1 LIRINLAVGRRLTR
15 GGRYRRGW
23 QAALLVAMLADSG
36 CGRGQAPAFSPP
48 SPPPPAKTEVRPAT
62 APGVDADIAATI
74 QEVLSSARHP
84 SLKWGRIPDVAPVL
98 QTLYAGEP
106 DGLFWFDHGAPVPS
120 LKPTLAA
127 VAAAAEHGLDAG
139 DYDAALLTQQF
150 ALLGPKP
157 AAGAELAL
165 FDLGVSTAVARMLKA
180 VHKGRVDPA
189 TMYWGY
195 DNSVKALDIPLLM
208 MTVRDKDGLTATLD
222 TVSPQVSHYGRAK
235 RVLAVYRARA
245 QAGEPDPVPGL
256 PKDRPKVQPG
266 ESWEAIPV
274 LAKRLQVFGDLKT
287 GVTVEGAEYSMPVV
301 DAVKSFQ
308 RRHGLTSDGV
318 IGAGTLRAVNVPLAK
333 RVRQIELAMERMRW
347 LPTLSDKPNVFV
359 NVALFRLWA
368 TDPMTGDD
376 PLRMNV
382 VVGESLNHQTPLF
395 VEKMEYVIFRPYW
408 NPPQSVIVKEL
419 VPKARRDPS
428 FLEKEGMEIV
438 ASGDEKATPL
448 PPTPENLTKVV
459 AGRLRLRQK
468 PGPKNALG
476 LAKFIFPNDEDVY
489 MHGTPSQQLFSRA
502 RRDFSHGCIR
512 LENPAK
518 FAEWVL
524 RDQPMWTREQ
534 IEAAMQGDK
543 PTRVNLKQPL
553 TVVLFYDTVH
563 VNSQGVLFFMDD
575 IYGHDRALDAAL
587 MRGYPYPSKGEVTPK
602 KPVEE
607 AAP

>member
-1 LIRINLAVGRRLTR
+1 MLL
-15 GGRYRRGW
+15 
-23 QAALLVAMLADSG
+23 LLVLAAG
-36 CGRGQAPAFSPP
+36 CSRNQP
-48 SPPPPAKTEVRPAT
+48 SPPPSPVPTPSPANTESKPTLR
-62 APGVDADIAATI
+62 PGVDADVSAAI
-74 QEVLSSARHP
+74 QEVLSSAQHP
-84 SLKWGRIPDVAPVL
+84 SLRWGRIPDVVSVL
-98 QTLYAGEP
+98 QAVYSGEP
-106 DGLFWFDHGAPVPS
+106 DGLFWFDHGSPVDA
-120 LKPTLAA
+120 LRPTLAA
-127 VAAAAEHGLDAG
+127 VSAAAAHGLNPE
-139 DYDAALLTQQF
+139 DYDATWLNQQF
-150 ALLGPKP
+150 ASLDPKSST
-157 AAGAELAL
+157 GADLAL

-180 VHKGRVDPA
+180 VHQGRVDPA

-195 DNSVKALDIPLLM
+195 DNSVKSLDLPMLM
-208 MTVRDKDGLTATLD
+208 TAARDKGDLAATLD
-222 TVSPQVSHYGRAK
+222 SVSPQVSHYARAR
-235 RVLAVYRARA
+235 RVLAVYRARERT
-245 QAGEPDPVPGL
+245 GEPDPVPAL
-256 PKDRPKVQPG
+256 PKDRPKIQPG
-266 ESWEAIPV
+266 ESWDGVPL
-274 LAKRLQVFGDLKT
+274 LAKRLQIFGDLAMD
-287 GVTVEGAEYSMPVV
+287 VTVDGPEYSMVIV

-318 IGAGTLRAVNVPLAK
+318 IGAGTARAVNVTLGQ

-347 LPTLSDKPNVFV
+347 LPELSDKPNVFV

-368 TDPMTGDD
+368 TDPMTGEE

-395 VEKMEYVIFRPYW
+395 VEQMEYVIFRPYW

-419 VPKARRDPS
+419 IPKARRDPS
-428 FLEKEGMEIV
+428 FLDKEGMEIV

-448 PPTPENLTKVV
+448 PHTPENLNKVV

-476 LAKFIFPNDEDVY
+476 LAKFIFPNDDDVY

-512 LENPAK
+512 LEDPAK

-524 RDQPMWTREQ
+524 RDQPMWTRQKIDE
-534 IEAAMQGDK
+534 AMQGDR

-563 VNSQGVLFFMDD
+563 VNSQGVLFFVDD

-587 MRGYPYPSKGEVTPK
+587 MRGYPYPTRA
-602 KPVEE
+602 E
-607 AAP
+607 AAPKPPPAQTAEP

>member
-1 LIRINLAVGRRLTR
+1 MRRSTRWGRKCS
-15 GGRYRRGW
+15 W
-23 QAALLVAMLADSG
+23 QVALLLAMLAGSS
-36 CGRGQAPAFSPP
+36 CGRGQAPASVPAT
-48 SPPPPAKTEVRPAT
+48 SPPPPKAETRPTT
-62 APGVDADIAATI
+62 APGVDANIAATI
-74 QEVLSSARHP
+74 QAVLSSAQHP

-98 QTLYAGEP
+98 HTLYAGEP
-106 DGLFWFDHGAPVPS
+106 DGLFWFDHGAPVTS

-127 VAAAAEHGLDAG
+127 VAAAAAHGLDPE
-139 DYDAALLTQQF
+139 DYDATLLTEQF
-150 ALLGPKP
+150 TTLGSKP
-157 AAGAELAL
+157 MVGADLAL
-165 FDLGVSTAVARMLKA
+165 FDVGVSTAVVRMLKA

-195 DNSVKALDIPLLM
+195 DNSVKTLDLPMLL
-208 MTVRDKDGLTATLD
+208 TKVRDQDGLTATLD
-222 TVSPQVSHYGRAK
+222 AVAPQVSHYGRAK
-235 RVLAVYRARA
+235 RVLAVYQARA
-245 QAGEPDPVPGL
+245 QAGEPSPVPAL
-256 PKDRPKVQPG
+256 PKDRSKIQPG

-274 LAKRLQVFGDLKT
+274 LAKRLQVFGDLAM
-287 GVTVEGAEYSMPVV
+287 GVTVDGPEYSMPLV

-368 TDPMTGDD
+368 TDPTTGDD

-448 PPTPENLTKVV
+448 PPTPENLSKVV

-489 MHGTPSQQLFSRA
+489 MHGTPSPQLFSRA

-524 RDQPMWTREQ
+524 RDQPMWTREK

-563 VNSQGVLFFMDD
+563 VNSEGVLFFMDD
-575 IYGHDRALDAAL
+575 IYGHDQALDAAL
-587 MRGYPYPSKGEVTPK
+587 MRGYPYPSKGEVAPK
-602 KPVEE
+602 RTAEEE

>member
-1 LIRINLAVGRRLTR
+1 VRYLQRSWPGILLLAI
-15 GGRYRRGW
+15 
-23 QAALLVAMLADSG
+23 LASG
-36 CGRGQAPAFSPP
+36 CGRNQPSQPPP
-48 SPPPPAKTEVRPAT
+48 SQRTPSPAT
-62 APGVDADIAATI
+62 PSPATVERRPTLPAGVDADVSATI
-74 QEVLSSARHP
+74 QEVLSSAQHP
-84 SLKWGRIPDVAPVL
+84 SLRWGRIPDVAPVL
-98 QTLYAGEP
+98 QSIYSNEP
-106 DGLFWFDHGAPVPS
+106 DGLFWFDHGTPVAA
-120 LKPTLAA
+120 LKPTLTALAVSSAA
-127 VAAAAEHGLDAG
+127 HGLDPE
-139 DYDAALLTQQF
+139 DYDASVLAQASAALDPTSS
-150 ALLGPKP
+150 
-157 AAGAELAL
+157 AGADLAL
-165 FDLGVSTAVARMLKA
+165 FDLGVSTAVVRMLNA

-195 DNSVKALDIPLLM
+195 DNSVKNLDIPM
-208 MTVRDKDGLTATLD
+208 VMAAVRDKEGLAATLD
-222 TVSPQVSHYGRAK
+222 AVSPQVTHYARAR
-235 RVLAVYRARA
+235 RVLAVYQARA
-245 QAGEPDPVPGL
+245 QAGEPEPVLPL
-256 PKDRPKVQPG
+256 PKDRPKIQPG
-266 ESWEAIPV
+266 ESWDQAPR
-274 LAKRLQVFGDLKT
+274 LAARLRVFGDLAMD
-287 GVTVEGAEYSMPVV
+287 VVVEGPEYTPALV

-308 RRHGLTSDGV
+308 RRHGLVSDGV
-318 IGAGTLRAVNVPLAK
+318 IGAGTLRAVNVTLAR

-347 LPTLSDKPNVFV
+347 LPSLDDKPNVFV

-368 TDPMTGDD
+368 TDPTTGEE

-395 VEKMEYVIFRPYW
+395 VERMEYVIFRPYW

-419 VPKARRDPS
+419 VPKARRDAS
-428 FLEKEGMEIV
+428 FLDKEGMEIV

-448 PPTPENLTKVV
+448 PHTPENLTKVV

-476 LAKFIFPNDEDVY
+476 LAKFIFPNDDDVY

-512 LENPAK
+512 LEDPAK

-524 RDQPMWTREQ
+524 RDQPMWTRQKIDE
-534 IEAAMQGDK
+534 AMQGDK

-563 VNSQGVLFFMDD
+563 VNSQGVLFFVDD

-587 MRGYPYPSKGEVTPK
+587 MRGYPFPSKGEAAAPK
-602 KPVEE
+602 PPVEA